1 MLHGA
6 SEPLHGLLMSFGD
19 VAVKRRLN
27 LLGTGGMAGI
37 APGVAV
43 ALYQLAD
50 EIEIAG
56 EGNDHD
62 VVAALSRPDKRFLG
76 CDGCDPDRRMGFLHR
91 PGHQADVAK
100 PMKFSLIRN
109 PLLGPKPGDDVNAFF
124 EARSALF
131 HAHAEDVEL
140 LWDEGASKSCIE
152 PAVADIIEHRQL
164 ASELD
169 GMVKC
174 GYHRAGDQPDASGAG
189 RDGRQQDDWIRTMT
203 AVIVEVVLD
212 CFY

>member
-19 VAVKRRLN
+19 VAMEGGLN

-43 ALYQLAD
+43 ALHQLTD
-50 EIEIAG
+50 QIEIAG
-56 EGNDHD
+56 EGDDHD
-62 VVAALSRPDKRFLG
+62 VVAPLSRPDKRFLG
-76 CDGCDPDRRMGFLHR
+76 CDGCDPDWRMRLLHR
-91 PGHQADVAK
+91 PRHQADVAK
-100 PMKFSLIRN
+100 PVKLALIRN

-124 EARSALF
+124 ETRSALF

-140 LWDEGASKSCIE
+140 LWDEGASKSSIE

-164 ASELD
+164 AGELD
-169 GMVKC
+169 GMVEC
-174 GYHRAGDQPDASGAG
+174 GYHGAGDQPDASGAG
-189 RDGRQQDDWIRTMT
+189 RDGRQEDNRIGTMT
-203 AVIVEVVLD
+203 AVVVKVVLY
-212 CFY
+212 CL

>member
-43 ALYQLAD
+43 ALHQLTD
-50 EIEIAG
+50 QIEIAG

-76 CDGCDPDRRMGFLHR
+76 CDGCDPDWRMRLLHR
-91 PGHQADVAK
+91 PGHQAHVVK
-100 PMKFSLIRN
+100 PVKLALIRN
-109 PLLGPKPGDDVNAFF
+109 PLLGPKPCDDVNAFF

-131 HAHAEDVEL
+131 HADAEDVEL
-140 LWDEGASKSCIE
+140 LWDEGASKSCVE
-152 PAVADIIEHRQL
+152 ASGADVIEHRQL
-164 ASELD
+164 AGELD
-169 GMVKC
+169 GMVER
-174 GYHRAGDQPDASGAG
+174 GYH
-189 RDGRQQDDWIRTMT
+189 
-203 AVIVEVVLD
+203 
-212 CFY
+212 